1 MKGFENTDKI
11 IKKFKNK
18 KFNKEK
24 MSEFSN

>member
-18 KFNKEK
+18 KLNKEK